1 MISDLSIE
9 DATPQEPAETVS
21 VLFQHY
27 AKPICAYIHS
37 LVNDWELA
45 YDLTQET
52 YLRLHQA
59 RDRLPNVENQRAWV
73 YRIATNLA
81 INEIKRRKR
90 FAWLPWN
97 QAQERVD
104 FAWNER
110 EATLDHQAAVNHT
123 LAQLA
128 PEYRAPLLLYSSY
141 GFSVREVAEALQLSE
156 SAVKVRLH
164 RARERFRQLYTEG
177 MTHE

>member
-1 MISDLSIE
+1 MISDLSI
-9 DATPQEPAETVS
+9 DNNSPPAPAETVS

-37 LVNDWELA
+37 LVDDWELA

-52 YLRLHQA
+52 YLRLYRT
-59 RDRLPNVENQRAWV
+59 RDRLPAVENQRAWV

-81 INEIKRRKR
+81 INAVKRRKR
-90 FAWLPWN
+90 FAWLPWSK
-97 QAQERVD
+97 AHERVD
-104 FAWNER
+104 FAWHDL
-110 EATLDHQAAVNHT
+110 EATLDNQAAVQRA

-128 PEYRAPLLLYSSY
+128 PEYRAPLVLYSSY
-141 GFSVREVAEALQLSE
+141 DFSVREIAEALHLNE

-164 RARERFRQLYTEG
+164 RARERFRQLYAEG
-177 MTHE
+177 TTHE